1 MYMYMYLLPPTSYL
15 PVHHLILFF
24 FFFFFTWIGQVEITL
39 GAIDAKVRNFHPMA
53 CDVLYC
59 VWACSCLLA

>member
-1 MYMYMYLLPPTSYL
+1 MYMYLLPPTSRSSFD
-15 PVHHLILFF
+15 PFF

>member
-1 MYMYMYLLPPTSYL
+1 MYMYLSTTSYL
-15 PVHHLILFF
+15 LPPGSSFDHFF
-24 FFFFFTWIGQVEITL
+24 FLFFFTWIGQVEITL
-39 GAIDAKVRNFHPMA
+39 GAIDGKARNSHPMA